1 MLGCRW
7 RCTVDVNISKRNLI
21 GIIILIIVGTV
32 LFVVTSSKDYQT
44 ALYQTQQEINAPAQ
58 QKFMQDIHNKVV
70 SDAVTQYGIARRNG
84 TPMDVCVQAGLVSA
98 AYLQAQDETG
108 YKRAKETEKADCARA
123 GLQQ

>member
-7 RCTVDVNISKRNLI
+7 RCT
-21 GIIILIIVGTV
+21 
-32 LFVVTSSKDYQT
+32 
-44 ALYQTQQEINAPAQ
+44 
-58 QKFMQDIHNKVV
+58 
-70 SDAVTQYGIARRNG
+70 ARRNG